1 MFGLTVN
8 NIIGLNVIEEV
19 IKCWSVPSDH
29 IQLHWSWEPNCL
41 RTICKFHQEELCFIK
56 TTRHDTTVTPKQS
69 LWVTCR
75 VNTRPVARPTPVLFE
90 PDETNPRPYGLEIR
104 ETLLTCKERN
114 SSQVDIDITNQ
125 EIALRGR
132 TMLGQL
138 QCIQSALPVEVKIKE
153 PDSGNNGTQQ
163 EVPGSGTTKP
173 VHTLD

>member
-1 MFGLTVN
+1 MRCIPTL
-8 NIIGLNVIEEV
+8 IGYRSIESPLLL
-19 IKCWSVPSDH
+19 WSVPSDH
-29 IQLHWSWEPNCL
+29 IQLHWSWQPNCL

-138 QCIQSALPVEVKIKE
+138 HCIQSASPVEVKIKE